1 MRRVGVALILLL
13 AATGCTG
20 GSGGLEEPHP
30 SYTTTTRTR
39 PTVTTTTSAAT
50 TTVPSTTTTTVAP
63 WTTLP
68 EPACPS
74 AVLASELGGPATID
88 TMCLEVT
95 TGGQVESGEKAV
107 AGLTEVLGL
116 LGVDVVSEGCQAV
129 FRLSVTGNRVSELY
143 QFGNSRWECGSGL
156 ILSGESSLVVD
167 GTVRRTWTA
176 EVNQPPPDTIEGFGC
191 AGPDVELSRDQ
202 WDDDLVTLA
211 LSDMFGGAAAF
222 AEWVGFVEPHK
233 DVDDRIPTPDEVA
246 WLACWVVQRQPTALS
261 RLDYMAQVDANQG
274 ALLPLAPY
282 LIAVLDSAQH
292 CDWCSSPSDA
302 ETADSL
308 NVRLDFMLAHI
319 LGSFGGG
326 PRPASNWWEVWQQQQ
341 IWEQQQGG

>member
-74 AVLASELGGPATID
+74 AVLATELGGPATID

-95 TGGQVESGEKAV
+95 TGGQVEPGEKAV

-129 FRLSVTGNRVSELY
+129 FRLSVTGNRVSEFY
-143 QFGNSRWECGSGL
+143 QFGNSRWKCGSGL
-156 ILSGESSLVVD
+156 ILSGESSLVV
-167 GTVRRTWTA
+167 GGAVKRTWTA
-176 EVNQPPPDTIEGFGC
+176 ELNQPPPDTIEGFGC
-191 AGPDVELSRDQ
+191 AGPDVELSRYQ
-202 WDDDLVTLA
+202 WDDELVTLA
-211 LSDMFGGAAAF
+211 LRDMFGEAAAF
-222 AEWVGFVEPHK
+222 AEWVGFLEPYEE
-233 DVDDRIPTPDEVA
+233 VDDRIPTADEVA
-246 WLACWVVQRQPTALS
+246 WLACWAVQRQPTALS
-261 RLDYMAQVDANQG
+261 RLEYMAPVDANQI
-274 ALLPLAPY
+274 ALRPLVPY
-282 LIAVLDSAQH
+282 LIAVLDSAQQ

-302 ETADSL
+302 EAADSL
-308 NVRLDFMLAHI
+308 NLRLNSVLAHI
-319 LGSFGGG
+319 LGVSGS
-326 PRPASNWWEVWQQQQ
+326 RAPASEWWEVWQQQQ